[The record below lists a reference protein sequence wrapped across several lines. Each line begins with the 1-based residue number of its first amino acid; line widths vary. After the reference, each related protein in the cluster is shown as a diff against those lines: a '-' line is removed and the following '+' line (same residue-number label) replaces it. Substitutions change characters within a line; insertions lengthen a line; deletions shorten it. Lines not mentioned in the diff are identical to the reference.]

1 MARGAK
7 PKEQLIQEL
16 IRAFRESGNQDDA
29 FDALAAQLL
38 GVTETDLRCLNIIEN
53 AGGLT
58 AGELAARSGLT
69 GGAITGVLDRLQR
82 ADYAQRVADPA
93 DRRRIR
99 VRVTPHFHQKAERIW
114 GPMAAD
120 WHATLAKRFTREE
133 LERIEAFLSAINE
146 VGSRQMDR
154 LRAIAGP

>member
-1 MARGAK
+1 MARETK
-7 PKEQLIQEL
+7 SKEHLIQEV

-29 FDALAAQLL
+29 FDSLAAELL

-58 AGELAARSGLT
+58 AGELATQSALT
-69 GGAITGVLDRLQR
+69 GGAVTGVLDRLQQ

-99 VRVTPHFHQKAERIW
+99 VHVTPHFLRNAERIW

-120 WHATLAKRFTREE
+120 WHSTLAKRFTREE

-146 VGSRQMDR
+146 VGRRQMDR